1 MSLGEF
7 IAAGEAYAAIMD
19 PNGSGSKPPPSDE
32 DFDDMLAS
40 ARAIGFLSGAET

>member
-19 PNGSGSKPPPSDE
+19 PNGSGKAPPSDE

-40 ARAIGFLSGAET
+40 ARAIGFLNAET